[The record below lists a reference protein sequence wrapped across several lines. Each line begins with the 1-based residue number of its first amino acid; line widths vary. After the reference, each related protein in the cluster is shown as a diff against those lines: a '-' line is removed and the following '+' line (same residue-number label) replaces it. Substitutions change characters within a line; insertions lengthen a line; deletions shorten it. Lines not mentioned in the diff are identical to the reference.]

1 MAGFFERLANMIDEE
16 VSKAGANGNTA
27 SVPAAAP
34 KKPVTWN
41 EFLEQTGKDIDQQ
54 VISHARKEG
63 LIYVGGKCKFTATKC
78 EEDKDKETFVVN
90 VDAALYFKDQDGKEF
105 SAVSAAPRGEVQ
117 RIYRRCGNAGTA
129 GKDQDRSRRTRC
141 GNTADHGTGGVSYGL
156 F

>member
-27 SVPAAAP
+27 AAP

-41 EFLEQTGKDIDQQ
+41 EFLEQTGKDVDQQ

-90 VDAALYFKDQDGKEF
+90 VDAALYFKDQFKTEKNF
-105 SAVSAAPRGEVQ
+105 QLYPLHREVK
-117 RIYRRCGNAGTA
+117 YRRCGNAGTT

-141 GNTADHGTGGVSYGL
+141 RNTADHGTGGVSYGL

>member
-27 SVPAAAP
+27 AAP

-41 EFLEQTGKDIDQQ
+41 EFLEQTGKDVDQQ
-54 VISHARKEG
+54 VISHARKAG

-90 VDAALYFKDQDGKEF
+90 VDAALYFKDQFKTEKNFQLYPLHREVKFSEF
-105 SAVSAAPRGEVQ
+105 TEDAETQEQLEKIKTEVVELDVETPQ
-117 RIYRRCGNAGTA
+117 ITA
-129 GKDQDRSRRTRC
+129 QEE
-141 GNTADHGTGGVSYGL
+141 
-156 F
+156 

>member
-90 VDAALYFKDQDGKEF
+90 VDAA
-105 SAVSAAPRGEVQ
+105 PRGEVQ
-117 RIYRRCGNAGTA
+117 RIYRRCGNAGTT

>member
-27 SVPAAAP
+27 SVPAAAL

-41 EFLEQTGKDIDQQ
+41 EFLEQTGKDVDQQ

-90 VDAALYFKDQDGKEF
+90 VDAALYFKDQFKTEKNFQLYPLHREVKF
-105 SAVSAAPRGEVQ
+105 SDFAEDAETREQLEKIKTEVVELDVETPQ
-117 RIYRRCGNAGTA
+117 ITA
-129 GKDQDRSRRTRC
+129 QEE
-141 GNTADHGTGGVSYGL
+141 
-156 F
+156 

>member
-54 VISHARKEG
+54 SRPKRG
-63 LIYVGGKCKFTATKC
+63 LDLRGRQVQIYG
-78 EEDKDKETFVVN
+78 DKV
-90 VDAALYFKDQDGKEF
+90 
-105 SAVSAAPRGEVQ
+105 
-117 RIYRRCGNAGTA
+117 
-129 GKDQDRSRRTRC
+129 
-141 GNTADHGTGGVSYGL
+141 
-156 F
+156 

>member
-16 VSKAGANGNTA
+16 VSKAGANGNTS

-41 EFLEQTGKDIDQQ
+41 EFLEQTGKDVDQQ
-54 VISHARKEG
+54 AISPARKEG

-90 VDAALYFKDQDGKEF
+90 VDAALYFKDQFKTEKNFQLYPLHREVKFSEF
-105 SAVSAAPRGEVQ
+105 TEDAETREQLEKIKTEVVELDVETPQ
-117 RIYRRCGNAGTA
+117 ITA
-129 GKDQDRSRRTRC
+129 QEE
-141 GNTADHGTGGVSYGL
+141 
-156 F
+156 

>member
-16 VSKAGANGNTA
+16 VNGNTA

-90 VDAALYFKDQDGKEF
+90 VDAALYFKDQFKTEKNF
-105 SAVSAAPRGEVQ
+105 Q
-117 RIYRRCGNAGTA
+117 
-129 GKDQDRSRRTRC
+129 
-141 GNTADHGTGGVSYGL
+141 L
-156 F
+156 

>member
-63 LIYVGGKCKFTATKC
+63 LIYVDGKCKFTATKC

-90 VDAALYFKDQDGKEF
+90 VDAALYFKDQFKTEKNFQLYPLHREVKFSEF
-105 SAVSAAPRGEVQ
+105 TEDAETQEQLEKIKTEVVELDVETPQ
-117 RIYRRCGNAGTA
+117 ITA
-129 GKDQDRSRRTRC
+129 QEE
-141 GNTADHGTGGVSYGL
+141 
-156 F
+156 

>member
-41 EFLEQTGKDIDQQ
+41 EFLEQTGKDVDQQ

-63 LIYVGGKCKFTATKC
+63 LIYVGGEGKFTATKC

-90 VDAALYFKDQDGKEF
+90 VDAALYFKDQFKTEKNFQLYPLHREVKFSEF
-105 SAVSAAPRGEVQ
+105 TEDAETQEQLEKIKTEVVELDVETPQ
-117 RIYRRCGNAGTA
+117 ITA
-129 GKDQDRSRRTRC
+129 QEE
-141 GNTADHGTGGVSYGL
+141 
-156 F
+156 

>member
-16 VSKAGANGNTA
+16 VSKAGANRNTA
-27 SVPAAAP
+27 SVPASAP

-41 EFLEQTGKDIDQQ
+41 EFLEQTGKDVDQQ

-78 EEDKDKETFVVN
+78 EEDKDKGNICCQRRRCT
-90 VDAALYFKDQDGKEF
+90 LLQGSIQDGKEF

-129 GKDQDRSRRTRC
+129 GKDQD
-141 GNTADHGTGGVSYGL
+141 
-156 F
+156 

>member
-16 VSKAGANGNTA
+16 VSKAGASGNTA

-41 EFLEQTGKDIDQQ
+41 EFLEQTGKDVDQQ
-54 VISHARKEG
+54 VISHARKGG

-90 VDAALYFKDQDGKEF
+90 VDAALYFKDQFKTEKNFQLYPLHREVKF
-105 SAVSAAPRGEVQ
+105 SDFAEDAETQEQLEKIKTEVVELDVETPQ
-117 RIYRRCGNAGTA
+117 ITA
-129 GKDQDRSRRTRC
+129 QEE
-141 GNTADHGTGGVSYGL
+141 
-156 F
+156 

>member
-27 SVPAAAP
+27 SVPASAP

-41 EFLEQTGKDIDQQ
+41 EFLEQTGKDVDQQ

-63 LIYVGGKCKFTATKC
+63 LIYVGGKSKFTATKC

-90 VDAALYFKDQDGKEF
+90 VDAALYFKDQFKTEKNFQLYPLHREVKFSEF
-105 SAVSAAPRGEVQ
+105 TEDAETQEQLEKIKTEVVELDVETPQ
-117 RIYRRCGNAGTA
+117 ITA
-129 GKDQDRSRRTRC
+129 QEE
-141 GNTADHGTGGVSYGL
+141 
-156 F
+156 

>member
-16 VSKAGANGNTA
+16 VSKAGANGNTS

-41 EFLEQTGKDIDQQ
+41 EFLEQTGKDVDQQ

-90 VDAALYFKDQDGKEF
+90 VDAALYFKDQFKTEKNFQLYPLHREVKFSEFTEDEETQEQLEKIKTEVMELDVETPQIKTEKE
-105 SAVSAAPRGEVQ
+105 
-117 RIYRRCGNAGTA
+117 
-129 GKDQDRSRRTRC
+129 
-141 GNTADHGTGGVSYGL
+141 
-156 F
+156 

>member
-16 VSKAGANGNTA
+16 VSKAGANGNTS

-41 EFLEQTGKDIDQQ
+41 EFLEQTGKDVDQQ
-54 VISHARKEG
+54 VISHVRKEG

-90 VDAALYFKDQDGKEF
+90 VDAALYFKDQFKTEKNFQLYPLHREVKFSEF
-105 SAVSAAPRGEVQ
+105 TEDAETREQLEKIKTEVVELDVETPQ
-117 RIYRRCGNAGTA
+117 ITA
-129 GKDQDRSRRTRC
+129 QEE
-141 GNTADHGTGGVSYGL
+141 
-156 F
+156 

>member
-27 SVPAAAP
+27 SVSAVAP

-41 EFLEQTGKDIDQQ
+41 EFLEQTGKDVDQQ

-63 LIYVGGKCKFTATKC
+63 LIYEGGKCKFTATKC

-90 VDAALYFKDQDGKEF
+90 VDAALYFKDKFKTEKNFQLYPLHREVKFSEF
-105 SAVSAAPRGEVQ
+105 TEDAETQEQLEKIKTEVVELDVETPQ
-117 RIYRRCGNAGTA
+117 ITA
-129 GKDQDRSRRTRC
+129 QEE
-141 GNTADHGTGGVSYGL
+141 
-156 F
+156 